1 MQQYG
6 APDTDEVVD
15 FEDILDGKC
24 GPIEAAYAQEQAEKW
39 RRRTPSAS
47 EPVGQI
53 AVDDTGYDMRVGTL
67 PHIHNRLHNT
77 FSSCCIMPA
86 SMLCGS
92 PVISM

>member
-24 GPIEAAYAQEQAEKW
+24 GPIEAAYAQEQAERW
-39 RRRTPSAS
+39 RRQTPAAN

-67 PHIHNRLHNT
+67 PHIQHCSHAP
-77 FSSCCIMPA
+77 FPSCCIMPA
-86 SMLCGS
+86 
-92 PVISM
+92 